1 MYFSSAGH
9 ADMEHASTAI
19 TMLTT
24 IVHATAFISV
34 RQSQTPIF
42 RHRWVSTSAKR
53 SQQKSIPRF
62 PSQPNPR
69 VGTRTTDM
77 PVDCTVCKKSK
88 TLFSAAA
95 QQVMQ
100 RWIAL
105 SSKESASTSTRTIQ
119 PTGAAPFPRLL
130 NTGTNSLM
138 WHQIQSF
145 GQAAFTTP
153 TADIPA
159 RRCDRLSS

>member
-1 MYFSSAGH
+1 
-9 ADMEHASTAI
+9 MEHALTAI
-19 TMLTT
+19 MMSAT
-24 IVHATAFISV
+24 IAHVTAFISV

-53 SQQKSIPRF
+53 SRQKLISRF

-69 VGTRTTDM
+69 VGTRTTGM

-88 TLFSAAA
+88 ILFSVAA

-100 RWIAL
+100 RWIEL
-105 SSKESASTSTRTIQ
+105 SLKESASTITRTIQ
-119 PTGAAPFPRLL
+119 PTGAVPFPRLL
-130 NTGTNSLM
+130 NTGTNSPM
-138 WHQIQSF
+138 WHHTQSF

-153 TADIPA
+153 IADIPA

>member
-1 MYFSSAGH
+1 MMSATIAH
-9 ADMEHASTAI
+9 AI
-19 TMLTT
+19 
-24 IVHATAFISV
+24 AFISV
-34 RQSQTPIF
+34 QQSQTPIF

-53 SQQKSIPRF
+53 SQQKSISRF

-77 PVDCTVCKKSK
+77 PVDYTVCKKSK
-88 TLFSAAA
+88 TLFSVAA
-95 QQVMQ
+95 QQVTQ

-105 SSKESASTSTRTIQ
+105 CSKELASTITRTIQ
-119 PTGAAPFPRLL
+119 PTEAAPFPRSL
-130 NTGTNSLM
+130 NTGMNSLM
-138 WHQIQSF
+138 WHHIQSF